1 MERVKFYSASDWG
14 CGYNLEK
21 LYKVLKLYDKLK
33 NDYNI
38 NEIIELFNITM
49 YIENECFLSKWT
61 QEDIKEIKDKLS
73 ELKRSIGKYCSKIN
87 SENILSIFN
96 SIDRENFYYED
107 FFKMIEKYNVL
118 ERVTDENIREL
129 LKTDFVL
136 HLLLKS
142 KKIVNKYGNVI
153 KDKLLKNPENAVFL
167 LDKYEIAERNA
178 EIYLPQ
184 ELNIEEKEKLLID
197 YINSNGA
204 NLNYLRIIENI
215 QSNKGQIEISDK
227 TRLLTKKK
235 IKEQTEEFFKNNTG
249 MKMETLVGFCYEK
262 QEQEAKLEVDG
273 TNIKCT
279 YDLNWIKDNLD
290 YPTLLNNFIYL
301 FLYVDMQMR
310 ITLTNKKSN
319 LGIFE
324 RYMFINSKK
333 AYKKGV
339 VFERTAL
346 LSDLQMMGYYERLK
360 ELDIRI
366 EDVIKWFFI
375 EYLKTE
381 FNIDN
386 FRISIPSE
394 NATTLEKCRTILS
407 EMDHILKEYQLI
419 VEDGKIDH
427 DLIEISSNPILF
439 KDIKSL
445 IKKKYVYECSD
456 EYKLIEYYFFSDQ
469 CMLHYIK
476 RIKKSYKSFYDLI
489 NNEKIKRED
498 YNPYAEREI
507 KYLLDNKYIVE
518 DKNGYLKINKKIMI
532 KIFKDLY
539 ENEVISYWKYSAKSR
554 KVIDELVENKI
565 LCIKDSLLSQPEID
579 YFNYY
584 LNKSEF
590 NNGFDLRNKYI
601 HGTQP
606 SSEDAEEKHRYNYMV
621 FLKLFILLIIKI
633 NDDLC
638 IYNSVEYKKEIKN
651 KED

>member
-1 MERVKFYSASDWG
+1 MKRVKFYSVSDWG
-14 CGYNLEK
+14 CSYNLEK
-21 LYKVLKLYDKLK
+21 LYEVLKLYNKLK

-38 NEIIELFNITM
+38 NEIIEFFNITM
-49 YIENECFLSKWT
+49 YIENECFLMKWA
-61 QEDIKEIKDKLS
+61 QEDIKAIKDKLP
-73 ELKRSIGKYCSKIN
+73 ELKSTIGKYCSEIN
-87 SENILSIFN
+87 SNNILSIFN
-96 SIDRENFYYED
+96 SIDGENFYYED

-118 ERVTDENIREL
+118 ERITDENIKEL
-129 LKTDFVL
+129 LKRDFVL

-167 LDKYEIAERNA
+167 LDKYEIAERNI

-184 ELNIEEKEKLLID
+184 ELNMEEKEKLLID
-197 YINSNGA
+197 YINSEEA

-215 QSNKGQIEISDK
+215 QSNKDQIEISDK
-227 TRLLTKKK
+227 TKLLAKKK
-235 IKEQTEEFFKNNTG
+235 IKEQTEKLFEDNAG
-249 MKMETLVGFCYEK
+249 MKMEILLEFCHER
-262 QEQEAKLEVDG
+262 QEQEAKLELNG
-273 TNIKCT
+273 GKIKCT

-310 ITLTNKKSN
+310 ITFTNKKSN

-324 RYMFINSKK
+324 RFMFINSKK
-333 AYKKGV
+333 AYKKGM
-339 VFERTAL
+339 VFEIMSL

-366 EDVIKWFFI
+366 EDIIKWFFI

-381 FNIDN
+381 FNINN

-407 EMDHILKEYQLI
+407 EIDHILKEYQLI

-427 DLIEISSNPILF
+427 DLIEISSNPIPF

-469 CMLHYIK
+469 SMLNYIK

-489 NNEKIKRED
+489 NNEKIRKED
-498 YNPYAEREI
+498 YTPYAEREI

-518 DKNGYLKINKKIMI
+518 DKNGYLKINKKLII

-554 KVIDELVENKI
+554 EIIDDLIEKKI
-565 LCIKDSLLSQPEID
+565 LCVKDSLLSQPEID

-606 SSEDAEEKHRYNYMV
+606 SSEDAEGKHRYNYMV
-621 FLKLFILLIIKI
+621 FLKLFILLVIKI

-638 IYNSVEYKKEIKN
+638 ICNSEQYKKN
-651 KED
+651 N